1 MSHLLSSGWSL
12 RASLPPC
19 IAISAAFA
27 YSLYILAA
35 PHRYQLKNVVIVYVL
50 AAAFQKSFKHLYPN
64 DLVNTVFAH
73 ATFIWLVHV
82 AHVTLVRG
90 DAGYIAGNSIQSG
103 DRALKE
109 GGWTSIS
116 ASGLGPYHKAYKLLY
131 NTRGIGTSW
140 QVVKTQ
146 QLGTQDETAY
156 KQLRRCFLW
165 QRLLTIFGRYVALV
179 VFYEV
184 SELLGWPI
192 GSSLLG
198 TLDLSPFSSMLM
210 VAR

>member
-1 MSHLLSSGWSL
+1 MSHMLDSGWSP
-12 RASLPPC
+12 RTALPPC

-35 PHRYQLKNVVIVYVL
+35 PHRYRLENVVIVFVL
-50 AAAFQKSFKHLYPN
+50 AAAFQKSFKYLYPD
-64 DLVNTVFAH
+64 DLVNIVFAH

-82 AHVTLVRG
+82 AHVTLVQG
-90 DAGYIAGNSIQSG
+90 DANYIAGNPTQSG
-103 DRALKE
+103 AQALKE

-146 QLGTQDETAY
+146 QPVVEDKTVY
-156 KQLRRCFLW
+156 KQLRKRFLW
-165 QRLLTIFGRYVALV
+165 QRLLTIFGRYVALI

-192 GSSLLG
+192 GSSLLD
-198 TLDLSPFSSMLM
+198 TLDNPLPPS
-210 VAR
+210 RIC